1 MEDVHER
8 ELVERCRSGDERAFQ
23 ELVDRYKDL
32 VFALIA
38 RTVQDRSRA
47 EDLAQ
52 DVFLRI
58 HRGLPYFR
66 GEARLSTW
74 IYRIVANV
82 CLQDQARPAAAL
94 SLDDEQARG
103 RALASASDRRFG
115 DLELR
120 DRLEKA
126 IARLPPNYPSALEH
140 ARYLERLLQ
149 ARPVPSVSAQ
159 FTTRTMAKVRRA
171 RWRSD
176 QMLDAGFNLAVAAV
190 VIAIAGGVFMLMH
203 RTGITAVGTDL

>member
-1 MEDVHER
+1 MEPVNER
-8 ELVERCRSGDERAFQ
+8 ALVERCRSGDESAFQ
-23 ELVDRYKDL
+23 ELVDRHKGL

-52 DVFLRI
+52 EVFLRV

-82 CLQDQARPAAAL
+82 CVQEQVRPRPQAPTL
-94 SLDDEQARG
+94 SLDDEKTSARVTP
-103 RALASASDRRFG
+103 SAADRQFG

-126 IARLPPNYPSALEH
+126 IARLPPNY
-140 ARYLERLLQ
+140 RLLIAAHYLDGVLYEDLAEALDLPLGTVKTQ
-149 ARPVPSVSAQ
+149 LHR
-159 FTTRTMAKVRRA
+159 AKQQLRR
-171 RWRSD
+171 
-176 QMLDAGFNLAVAAV
+176 LLETE
-190 VIAIAGGVFMLMH
+190 LK
-203 RTGITAVGTDL
+203 

>member
-1 MEDVHER
+1 MEPANER
-8 ELVERCRSGDERAFQ
+8 ELVERCRRGDEGAFQ
-23 ELVDRYKDL
+23 ELVERYKDL

-82 CLQDQARPAAAL
+82 CLHDHAQAAPAI
-94 SLDDEQARG
+94 SLDDDATRG
-103 RALASASDRRFG
+103 RVDPSAADRRFG

-126 IARLPPNYPSALEH
+126 IARLPANY
-140 ARYLERLLQ
+140 RLL
-149 ARPVPSVSAQ
+149 
-159 FTTRTMAKVRRA
+159 
-171 RWRSD
+171 
-176 QMLDAGFNLAVAAV
+176 VAAHYLK
-190 VIAIAGGVFMLMH
+190 GVQYEDL
-203 RTGITAVGTDL
+203 AEALQLPLGTVKTQLYRAKQQLRRLLETELK

>member
-23 ELVDRYKDL
+23 ELVDRHKDL

-82 CLQDQARPAAAL
+82 CLQDHDRAPRTSPLDESRDAQAVAVA
-94 SLDDEQARG
+94 
-103 RALASASDRRFG
+103 DRQFT
-115 DLELR
+115 DLEVR

-126 IARLPPNYPSALEH
+126 IARLPANY
-140 ARYLERLLQ
+140 RLLIAAHYLQ
-149 ARPVPSVSAQ
+149 GVRYEELSEALQLPLGTVKTQLYR
-159 FTTRTMAKVRRA
+159 AKQQLRR
-171 RWRSD
+171 
-176 QMLDAGFNLAVAAV
+176 LLE
-190 VIAIAGGVFMLMH
+190 
-203 RTGITAVGTDL
+203 TDLR

>member
-1 MEDVHER
+1 MEPVSER
-8 ELVERCRSGDERAFQ
+8 ELVERCRRGDEGAFQ

-66 GEARLSTW
+66 GEAQLSTW

-82 CLQDQARPAAAL
+82 CVMGHGRARTTV
-94 SLDDEQARG
+94 SLDDER
-103 RALASASDRRFG
+103 
-115 DLELR
+115 
-120 DRLEKA
+120 
-126 IARLPPNYPSALEH
+126 I
-140 ARYLERLLQ
+140 
-149 ARPVPSVSAQ
+149 
-159 FTTRTMAKVRRA
+159 
-171 RWRSD
+171 
-176 QMLDAGFNLAVAAV
+176 
-190 VIAIAGGVFMLMH
+190 
-203 RTGITAVGTDL
+203 

>member
-1 MEDVHER
+1 MNCFSDVSRPILKQFADPRALIRWRMEDVHER

-32 VFALIA
+32 VFGLIA

-74 IYRIVANV
+74 IYRIVANAV
-82 CLQDQARPAAAL
+82 MQDVVKTPTTASLEDERGARA
-94 SLDDEQARG
+94 
-103 RALASASDRRFG
+103 ASASDRQFT
-115 DLELR
+115 DLEVR

-126 IARLPPNYPSALEH
+126 IARLPANY
-140 ARYLERLLQ
+140 RLLIAAHYLRGVRYEELAEALQ
-149 ARPVPSVSAQ
+149 LPLGTVKTQLYR
-159 FTTRTMAKVRRA
+159 AKQQLRR
-171 RWRSD
+171 
-176 QMLDAGFNLAVAAV
+176 LLETE
-190 VIAIAGGVFMLMH
+190 LK
-203 RTGITAVGTDL
+203 

>member
-1 MEDVHER
+1 MQADNER
-8 ELVERCRSGDERAFQ
+8 ELVERCRSGAEGAFQ
-23 ELVDRYKDL
+23 DLVDRYKDL

-52 DVFLRI
+52 EVFLRI

-82 CLQDQARPAAAL
+82 CLQEQTRPRPAE
-94 SLDDEQARG
+94 SLDDERTAVRVAASTTD
-103 RALASASDRRFG
+103 RAFG

-126 IARLPPNYPSALEH
+126 IARLPANYRLLVAAHYLDGIRYEELAEALELPLGTVKTQLH
-140 ARYLERLLQ
+140 R
-149 ARPVPSVSAQ
+149 
-159 FTTRTMAKVRRA
+159 AKQQLRRI
-171 RWRSD
+171 
-176 QMLDAGFNLAVAAV
+176 LDVL
-190 VIAIAGGVFMLMH
+190 
-203 RTGITAVGTDL
+203 

>member
-1 MEDVHER
+1 MQAGNEP
-8 ELVERCRSGDERAFQ
+8 ELVERCRRGDEGAFQ

-32 VFALIA
+32 VFGLIG

-82 CLQDQARPAAAL
+82 CVQDQMRPAAIP
-94 SLDDEQARG
+94 LDGEPSRHA
-103 RALASASDRRFG
+103 AAVSAPDRRFG
-115 DLELR
+115 DLELK

-126 IARLPPNYPSALEH
+126 IARLP
-140 ARYLERLLQ
+140 
-149 ARPVPSVSAQ
+149 
-159 FTTRTMAKVRRA
+159 
-171 RWRSD
+171 
-176 QMLDAGFNLAVAAV
+176 
-190 VIAIAGGVFMLMH
+190 
-203 RTGITAVGTDL
+203 

>member
-1 MEDVHER
+1 MDPGHER
-8 ELVERCRSGDERAFQ
+8 ELVERCRRGEVGAFE
-23 ELVDRYKDL
+23 ELVDRYKNL
-32 VFALIA
+32 VFAMIV
-38 RTVQDRSRA
+38 RMFPDRSQA

-82 CLQDQARPAAAL
+82 CLQDRGRGASAI
-94 SLDDEQARG
+94 SLDDVSARVS
-103 RALASASDRRFG
+103 APAASDRHAH

-126 IARLPPNYPSALEH
+126 IAQLPAQY
-140 ARYLERLLQ
+140 RLLIAAHYLRGVQ
-149 ARPVPSVSAQ
+149 YEELAEAMNMPLGTVKTQLHR
-159 FTTRTMAKVRRA
+159 AKRQLR
-171 RWRSD
+171 
-176 QMLDAGFNLAVAAV
+176 LL
-190 VIAIAGGVFMLMH
+190 LE
-203 RTGITAVGTDL
+203 TDLK

>member
-1 MEDVHER
+1 MQPANER

-23 ELVDRYKDL
+23 ELVERYKRL

-52 DVFLRI
+52 EVFLRI

-82 CLQDQARPAAAL
+82 CIGETGRPASI
-94 SLDDEQARG
+94 SLDDDAARRG
-103 RALASASDRRFG
+103 KLASSDDRRFG
-115 DLELR
+115 DFELK

-126 IARLPPNYPSALEH
+126 IARLPPNA
-140 ARYLERLLQ
+140 RLLI
-149 ARPVPSVSAQ
+149 
-159 FTTRTMAKVRRA
+159 
-171 RWRSD
+171 
-176 QMLDAGFNLAVAAV
+176 AA
-190 VIAIAGGVFMLMH
+190 H
-203 RTGITAVGTDL
+203 

>member
-8 ELVERCRSGDERAFQ
+8 ELVERCRSGDEGAFQ

-52 DVFLRI
+52 DVFLRV

-74 IYRIVANV
+74 IYRIVVNV
-82 CLQDQARPAAAL
+82 CSQEKSQPLPPI
-94 SLDDEQARG
+94 SLDDPD
-103 RALASASDRRFG
+103 S
-115 DLELR
+115 
-120 DRLEKA
+120 
-126 IARLPPNYPSALEH
+126 RLPPPA
-140 ARYLERLLQ
+140 
-149 ARPVPSVSAQ
+149 
-159 FTTRTMAKVRRA
+159 
-171 RWRSD
+171 
-176 QMLDAGFNLAVAAV
+176 
-190 VIAIAGGVFMLMH
+190 
-203 RTGITAVGTDL
+203 

>member
-1 MEDVHER
+1 MDPDNASSAAAER
-8 ELVERCRSGDERAFQ
+8 ALVDRCRAGDEAAFQ

-52 DVFLRI
+52 DVFLRV

-82 CLQDQARPAAAL
+82 CLQPSRSAPTV
-94 SLDDEQARG
+94 SLDAVNEDG
-103 RALASASDRRFG
+103 KPKVVASTKDRQFG

-126 IARLPPNYPSALEH
+126 IARLPANYRLLIAAHYLRGVQYEELAEALELPLGTVKTQLH
-140 ARYLERLLQ
+140 RAKQQLRRLLE
-149 ARPVPSVSAQ
+149 
-159 FTTRTMAKVRRA
+159 TELK
-171 RWRSD
+171 
-176 QMLDAGFNLAVAAV
+176 
-190 VIAIAGGVFMLMH
+190 
-203 RTGITAVGTDL
+203 

>member
-1 MEDVHER
+1 MEAVNER
-8 ELVERCRSGDERAFQ
+8 ELVERCRRGDEGAFQ
-23 ELVDRYKDL
+23 ELVDRFKDL

-52 DVFLRI
+52 EVFLRI

-82 CLQDQARPAAAL
+82 CLHEQGRPSGAVSFDDQP
-94 SLDDEQARG
+94 EG
-103 RALASASDRRFG
+103 RKGLPSGPDRQFS

-126 IARLPPNYPSALEH
+126 IARLPANY
-140 ARYLERLLQ
+140 RLL
-149 ARPVPSVSAQ
+149 
-159 FTTRTMAKVRRA
+159 
-171 RWRSD
+171 
-176 QMLDAGFNLAVAAV
+176 VAAHYLK
-190 VIAIAGGVFMLMH
+190 GVQYEDLAEALQLPLGTVKTQLYRAKQQLRRMLENE
-203 RTGITAVGTDL
+203 LK

>member
-38 RTVQDRSRA
+38 RTIQDRSRA
-47 EDLAQ
+47 DDLAQ

-82 CLQDQARPAAAL
+82 CLQDPGRASRAPSFDDQRGSPAALGA
-94 SLDDEQARG
+94 A
-103 RALASASDRRFG
+103 DRQFG
-115 DLELR
+115 DFELR

-126 IARLPPNYPSALEH
+126 IARLPTNY
-140 ARYLERLLQ
+140 RLLIAAHYLRGVRYEDLAEALQ
-149 ARPVPSVSAQ
+149 LPLGTVKTQLYR
-159 FTTRTMAKVRRA
+159 AKQQLRR
-171 RWRSD
+171 
-176 QMLDAGFNLAVAAV
+176 LLE
-190 VIAIAGGVFMLMH
+190 
-203 RTGITAVGTDL
+203 TDLR